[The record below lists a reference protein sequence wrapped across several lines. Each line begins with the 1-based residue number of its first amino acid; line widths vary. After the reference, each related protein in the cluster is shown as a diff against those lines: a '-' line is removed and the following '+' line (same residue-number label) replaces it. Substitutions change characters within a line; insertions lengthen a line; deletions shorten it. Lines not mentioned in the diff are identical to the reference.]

1 MNSKQDEILL
11 ILQEECAEVI
21 QAICK
26 IRRFGL
32 ETNVDQLRQEVGDVL
47 CMLELAYQH
56 DLLGNSLEELS
67 DRIEYKKN
75 KLKKYSKILD

>member
-56 DLLGNSLEELS
+56 DLLGNSLEDLS